1 MLEFIMGLIIFAI
14 LPLIVATFLVK
25 WFLDYRRTGRVL
37 VLYDKKIKWW
47 KFLIS
52 VLSLIFCIFV
62 ILGVI
67 FFLKIENSVSIQ
79 ITPEEYYNLWDWNGA
94 G

>member
-1 MLEFIMGLIIFAI
+1 MLNFIIGLIIFAI
-14 LPLIVATFLVK
+14 LPLIVMIFLIK

-37 VLYDKKIKWW
+37 VLYDKKVKRW
-47 KFLIS
+47 KFLVS
-52 VLSLIFCIFV
+52 VLSLIFCIFI

-67 FFLKIENSVSIQ
+67 FLFKIENNNSIQ

>member
-1 MLEFIMGLIIFAI
+1 MLNFIIGLIIFAI
-14 LPLIVATFLVK
+14 LPLIIALFLVK

-37 VLYDKKIKWW
+37 VLYDKKVKRW
-47 KFLIS
+47 KFLVS
-52 VLSLIFCIFV
+52 VLSLIFCIFI

-67 FFLKIENSVSIQ
+67 FLFKIENNTPIQ
-79 ITPEEYYNLWDWNGA
+79 ILPEEYDLWDWNGA